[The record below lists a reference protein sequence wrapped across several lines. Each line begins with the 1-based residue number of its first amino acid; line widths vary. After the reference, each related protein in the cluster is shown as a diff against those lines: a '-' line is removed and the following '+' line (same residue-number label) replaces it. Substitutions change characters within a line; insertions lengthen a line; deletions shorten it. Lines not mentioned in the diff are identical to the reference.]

1 MKKISILFLLG
12 NLHLSGYSQQ
22 NDNYFKTLTQNINAT
37 PQAPNSASLGKYGEY
52 PVNENVGLPGITI
65 PVYQVNVGNISF
77 PVDISYH
84 ASGIRVADV
93 ASWVG
98 LGFSLNAG
106 GMITRRVV
114 GLPDDMN
121 TNSGRLGFFYKYNM
135 IASYPGTAWEIV
147 ENSTQGLPFWEIRQA
162 IDDGKFDY
170 MPDVFAYNFA
180 GKSGTFT
187 LQPQNGVANNL
198 KALTIPY
205 DDIDIQTAMP
215 AAGKLSSFVI
225 TDDNGLKYTFDQVEV
240 NYDNLS
246 TTHPAPAPNG
256 DESINTSWYISN
268 IYDPK
273 SGAVVNFAFEIDS
286 IETDKHWSY
295 QKTDLFSG
303 SCSYTATLNRNSF
316 SRIKSL
322 RLKEINYEGTK
333 IVFNVAAAARQDVLN
348 AKSLDNVCVYVNND
362 LVQKTKLVTNYF
374 GSGPNPEDK
383 RLKLNKVQMLD
394 PINNTAIGE
403 YSFEYNTQ
411 ELPERTSALQDLW
424 GFYRPGAQKFPVK
437 TVVYYPGGYSFK
449 YNSDSRLPTSATL
462 ASSLKKIIYPT
473 GGYTNFNFEN
483 NTYYRPD
490 PIYQTIIHTNATAAN
505 TQQYA
510 QEDTTRFTI
519 NQTTLFNY
527 DAYISPSRIFPN
539 SSGTPAG
546 PCAGNGT
553 AGVPPGTA
561 LYKVGQST
569 PIRTFG
575 QNENDVDW
583 ELPAGTYYFQSVILQ
598 EDCTTAMVRVNLKEK
613 RIIGTGI
620 NYTGPGLRIGSIEN
634 YDPYSNKIQKTQYL
648 YENEPGKSSGILF
661 TTPHMVNKWS
671 AFCNNGSGPVDSRYF
686 TSYFNDQSITGGT
699 IGPDVYYRQVSKK
712 YVGANNGKVTN
723 LYTINGLPMGSMLSG
738 NLFSMANTFRNGQ
751 LLQTTIYN
759 EAGNAVNNIQ
769 YQFSF
774 LQAPSN
780 PGFYAFKSIANQN
793 MIGSDQL
800 SVTKY
805 EIESGI
811 KKMNR
816 EIHTEY
822 LDGGVITKTIDYT
835 YNRPE
840 QARPSSMIIT
850 FNDGTKEVTSIKYA
864 TDYVVPASGT
874 LSSSLNGIK
883 EMQEKRIYDVPLEI
897 YQTSIDANNQAVVTE
912 GTLMEV
918 APVPIAA
925 PQKIYSLK
933 MTDALTDFTPSSVN
947 GASLSK
953 DSRYT
958 LDLEALSFQADLPTS
973 YIINNE
979 LIKKKY
985 YNPLYR
991 LPASIAT
998 GVGPETVMLTSFE
1011 DNSSSPWTGSNFS
1024 YLVNNSVTGHY
1035 SAQLTGGS
1043 LSISGLS
1050 PANSHMVSFYAR
1062 PGASIS
1068 VNGVLLTPGFTSGN
1082 QWKRFETVV
1091 TGVSTVDVTGTGI
1104 IDELRLSTTS
1114 AKVQSY
1120 TYNSKRQ
1127 LTSICDDKNQI
1138 TRFEYD
1144 ALGRLIHIKDV
1155 DGNILKTHQ
1164 YQYQGAE

>member
-1 MKKISILFLLG
+1 MMKRIGILFLLG

-22 NDNYFKTLTQNINAT
+22 NDNYFKSLTQNIKAT
-37 PQAPNSASLGKYGEY
+37 PQAPNSASLGRYGEY
-52 PVNENVGLPGITI
+52 PVNENVGLPGISI

-77 PVDISYH
+77 PIDISYH

-121 TNSGRLGFFYKYNM
+121 TNSGKRGFFYRYGLISN
-135 IASYPGTAWEIV
+135 YPGTMWEIS
-147 ENSTQGLPFWEIRQA
+147 EAFNQGLPFMELKLAVDEGRT
-162 IDDGKFDY
+162 DY
-170 MPDVFAYNFA
+170 MPDIFSYNFA

-187 LQPQNGVANNL
+187 MQPQNGVANDL

-205 DDIDIQTAMP
+205 DDIDIQVTMP
-215 AAGKLSSFVI
+215 TSGKLSSFVI
-225 TDDNGLKYTFDQVEV
+225 TDDNGLKYTFNHVEV

-246 TTHPAPAPNG
+246 TTHPSPAPTE

-268 IYDPK
+268 ISDPK
-273 SGAVVNFAFEIDS
+273 SGVTVNFTYEVDS

-295 QKTDLFSG
+295 QKTDLFAG
-303 SCSYTATLNRNSF
+303 SCSYTGSLERNSF

-322 RLKEINYEGTK
+322 RLKEINYPGTK
-333 IVFNVAAAARQDVLN
+333 IVFNVAANSRQDLIN
-348 AKSLDNVCVYVNND
+348 SRSLDNVSVYINNE

-374 GSGPNPEDK
+374 GSGSNPVDK
-383 RLKLNKVQMLD
+383 RLKLEKVQMLD
-394 PINNTAIGE
+394 PITNSSIGE
-403 YSFEYNTQ
+403 YSFDYNSET
-411 ELPERTSALQDLW
+411 LPARTSTEQDLW
-424 GFYRPGAQKFPVK
+424 GFYRPGAEKFPVR
-437 TVVYYPGGYSFK
+437 TVVYYPGGYNFK
-449 YNSDSRLPTSATL
+449 YSSDSRLPLSINTAAL
-462 ASSLKKIIYPT
+462 SLKKITYPT
-473 GGYTNFNFEN
+473 GGYSLFNFEN

-490 PIYQTIIHTNATAAN
+490 PIYQSILHKNATEAT
-505 TQQYA
+505 TQSYA
-510 QEDTTRFTI
+510 TPITTTFTI
-519 NQTTLFNY
+519 TEPTLFNFN
-527 DAYISPSRIFPN
+527 AFFSPSKIIYN
-539 SSGTPAG
+539 SSGNPLGPCTDPQPAG
-546 PCAGNGT
+546 T
-553 AGVPPGTA
+553 S
-561 LYKVGQST
+561 LYKVGQSL
-569 PIRTFG
+569 PVRTFT
-575 QNENDVDW
+575 QNETMEDW
-583 ELPAGTYYFQSVILQ
+583 ELPAGTYYFQSIILQ
-598 EDCTTAMVRVNLKEK
+598 QDCNNAMMRVNLNEK
-613 RIIGTGI
+613 KIIGYGI
-620 NYTGPGLRIGSIEN
+620 NYTAPGLRIGSIEN
-634 YDPYSNKIQKTQYL
+634 YDPYSNQTQKTKYL

-661 TTPHMVNKWS
+661 STPQLTSKWR
-671 AFCNNGSGPVDSRYF
+671 AICDNGSGAQDAIYF
-686 TSYFNDQSITGGT
+686 NSYFNDQSTTGGT
-699 IGPDVYYRQVSKK
+699 IGPNTYYRQVSKK
-712 YVGANNGKVTN
+712 YDGANNGKVTN

-738 NLFSMANTFRNGQ
+738 SLFYMANTFRNGQ
-751 LLQTTIYN
+751 LLQTTTYN
-759 EAGNAVNNIQ
+759 EAGSAVHSTK
-769 YQFSF
+769 YEFSF
-774 LQAPSN
+774 IPAPSN
-780 PGFYAFKSIANQN
+780 FGFYAFKSIANY
-793 MIGSDQL
+793 MAILSDEL

-816 EIHTEY
+816 EIFTEY

-840 QARPSSMIIT
+840 QARPSSTTVT
-850 FNDGTKEVTSIKYA
+850 FNDGTKLINNVKYA
-864 TDYVVPASGT
+864 TDYTIPTSGT
-874 LSSSLNGIK
+874 LSAPLNGIK
-883 EMQEKRIYDVPLEI
+883 EMQEKRIYDIPLEA

-918 APVPIAA
+918 TATPVAT

-933 MTDALTDFTPSSVN
+933 MTDALTNFSPSSVN
-947 GASLSK
+947 GTSLSK

-958 LDLEALSFQADLPTS
+958 LDFEALTYQSDLPTS

-985 YNPLYR
+985 FNPLYR

-998 GVGPETVMLTSFE
+998 GVGPETIMLTSFE

-1043 LSISGLS
+1043 MSISGLS
-1050 PANSHMVSFYAR
+1050 AATPHLVSFYAR
-1062 PGASIS
+1062 PGALIS
-1068 VNGVLLTPGFTSGN
+1068 VNGVLITPGFNIGT

-1091 TGVSTVDVTGTGI
+1091 TGVSSVQITGTGI
-1104 IDELRLSTTS
+1104 IDELRLSTSS
-1114 AKVQSY
+1114 ARVQSY

-1144 ALGRLIHIKDV
+1144 ALGRLINVKDV
-1155 DGNILKTHQ
+1155 DGNVLKTHQ
-1164 YQYQGAE
+1164 YQYQGAQ

>member
-1 MKKISILFLLG
+1 MMKKISVLLFLSTLQI
-12 NLHLSGYSQQ
+12 SGYSQQ

-52 PVNENVGLPGITI
+52 PVNENVGLPGISI

-77 PVDISYH
+77 PIDISYH

-98 LGFSLNAG
+98 LGFSLNGG
-106 GMITRRVV
+106 GMITRRII

-121 TNSGRLGFFYKYNM
+121 TNSGKLGFFYKYSM
-135 IASYPGTAWEIV
+135 IANYPGTAWEIV
-147 ENSTQGLPFWEIRQA
+147 ENSSQGLPFWEIKQA
-162 IDDGKFDY
+162 VDDGRFDY
-170 MPDVFAYNFA
+170 MPDIFSYNFA

-187 LQPQNGVANNL
+187 LQPQNGVANDL
-198 KALTIPY
+198 KARTIPY
-205 DDIDIQTAMP
+205 DDIDIQATMP

-246 TTHPAPAPNG
+246 TTHPSPAPNE
-256 DESINTSWYISN
+256 DESINTSWYISA
-268 IYDPK
+268 IADPK
-273 SGAVVNFAFEIDS
+273 SGAVVNFSYEVDS

-295 QKTDLFSG
+295 QKTDLFIG
-303 SCSYTATLNRNSF
+303 TCPYTATLNRNSF

-322 RLKEINYEGTK
+322 RLKEINYSGTK
-333 IVFNVAAAARQDVLN
+333 IVFNIAPTSRQDVLN
-348 AKSLDNVCVYVNND
+348 AKSLENVSVYINNE

-374 GSGPNPEDK
+374 GSGPNPENK
-383 RLKLNKVQMLD
+383 RLKLDKVQLLD
-394 PINNTAIGE
+394 PLNNTSVGE
-403 YSFEYNTQ
+403 YNFEYNSQ
-411 ELPERTSALQDLW
+411 ELPERTSTLQDLW
-424 GFYRPGAQKFPVK
+424 GFYRPGAQIFPVK
-437 TVVYYPGGYSFK
+437 TVINYTGGYTFN
-449 YNSDSRLPTSATL
+449 YNSDSRLPSSATA

-490 PIYQTIIHTNATAAN
+490 PIYQTIIHTNATEAN

-527 DAYISPSRIFPN
+527 DAIVSPSRVFPN
-539 SSGTPAG
+539 SSGTPLS
-546 PCAGNGT
+546 PCTGWQQA
-553 AGVPPGTA
+553 GTA

-569 PIRTFG
+569 PVRTFG
-575 QNENDVDW
+575 QNENNVDW
-583 ELPAGTYYFQSVILQ
+583 QLDAGTYYFQSIILQ
-598 EDCTTAMVRVNLKEK
+598 EDCLNAMVRVNLREK
-613 RIIGTGI
+613 RVIGTGI
-620 NYTGPGLRIGSIEN
+620 NYSAPGLRIGSIEN
-634 YDPYSNKIQKTQYL
+634 YDPYSDKIQKTQYL

-661 TTPHMVNKWS
+661 STPKVVNQWS
-671 AFCNNGSGPVDSRYF
+671 AYCENGGPDITKYF
-686 TSYFNDQSITGGT
+686 TSHFNDQSVTGGT
-699 IGPDVYYRQVSKK
+699 IGPNVYYRQVSKK

-723 LYTINGLPMGSMLSG
+723 LYTINGLPMGSILSG
-738 NLFSMANTFRNGQ
+738 SLFSMANTFRNGQ
-751 LLQTTIYN
+751 LLQTTTYN
-759 EAGNAVNNIQ
+759 EADETVNRTT
-769 YQFSF
+769 YEFSF
-774 LQAPSN
+774 LPAPSN
-780 PGFYAFKSIANQN
+780 FGFYAFKSIARYNSF
-793 MIGSDQL
+793 GSDQL

-811 KKMNR
+811 KKVNR
-816 EIHTEY
+816 EIFTEY
-822 LDGGVITKTIDYT
+822 LDGGVITKTTDYT

-840 QARPSSMIIT
+840 QARPSSTTVT
-850 FNDGTKEVTSIKYA
+850 FNDGTKLVNNIKYA
-864 TDYVVPASGT
+864 TDYTIPTSGT
-874 LSSSLNGIK
+874 LSASLTGIR
-883 EMQEKRIYDVPLEI
+883 EMQEKRIYDIPLEI
-897 YQTSIDANNQAVVTE
+897 YQTSINANNQAVVTE

-918 APVPIAA
+918 AATPVAT

-933 MTDALTDFTPSSVN
+933 MTDALTNFSPSAVN
-947 GASLSK
+947 GSSLSK

-958 LDLEALSFQADLPTS
+958 QDFEALTFQSDLPTS

-985 YNPLYR
+985 FNPLYR

-998 GVGPETVMLTSFE
+998 GVGPESVIVTSFE
-1011 DNSSSPWTGSNFS
+1011 DNSSSPWTGSNFT

-1050 PANSHMVSFYAR
+1050 PTNPHLVSFYAR

-1068 VNGVLLTPGFTSGN
+1068 VNGVLLTTGPNIGT

-1091 TGVSTVDVTGTGI
+1091 TGVSSVQITGTGI
-1104 IDELRLSTTS
+1104 IDELRLSTSS
-1114 AKVQSY
+1114 ARVQSY

-1144 ALGRLIHIKDV
+1144 ALGRLIVVKDI
-1155 DGNILKTHQ
+1155 DGNVLKTHQ
-1164 YQYQGAE
+1164 YQYQGAQ